1 APGHAFL
8 GKTGEATTILTPGE
22 GLASGAINTAVN
34 GGSLGDNLV
43 SGLVSQA
50 GNVAAALGKV

>member
-1 APGHAFL
+1 M
-8 GKTGEATTILTPGE
+8 
-22 GLASGAINTAVN
+22 ASGAINTAVN